1 MVTELDIHGDPRQR
15 KGFRGK
21 ERKEGKKLYMRELL
35 KASQKLTAHCHNPGR
50 CQSYPEAFSQTELR
64 ELRELVKRL

>member
-21 ERKEGKKLYMRELL
+21 EREEGKKLYMRELL
-35 KASQKLTAHCHNPGR
+35 KASQKLTAPL
-50 CQSYPEAFSQTELR
+50 S
-64 ELRELVKRL
+64 